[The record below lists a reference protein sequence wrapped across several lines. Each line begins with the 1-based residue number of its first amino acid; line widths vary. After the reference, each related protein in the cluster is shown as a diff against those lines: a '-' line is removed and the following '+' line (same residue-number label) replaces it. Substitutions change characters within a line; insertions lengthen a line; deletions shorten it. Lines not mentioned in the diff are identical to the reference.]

1 MIFVGILNIWSF
13 IPAVIGMI
21 GMIIVRH
28 YFAPCSRDLKR
39 LEGANQSPIYSY
51 LSSTI
56 NGLKVIRSHH
66 VEQMCSKEFLS
77 HLSNYTQAFFLIV
90 VTERWAAMRFDGV
103 SLIFVI
109 LVTFSSMFVR
119 MYSQQISTADI
130 ALTLSFALTLM
141 GLVQWTIRF
150 GFLKI

>member
-28 YFAPCSRDLKR
+28 HFAACSRDLKR